1 MRKKYKRVYL
11 TQEEDYNCRFG
22 GCISEEDFNTNYN
35 NGQGYMSSI
44 ADSIMEAIEFN
55 QSLQATAK
63 IKKERRNKS
72 DK

>member
-1 MRKKYKRVYL
+1 VRERYKRVYL

-22 GCISEEDFNTNYN
+22 GCISEDDFTTNYN
-35 NGQGYMSSI
+35 RMRNSTSI
-44 ADSIMEAIEFN
+44 ADRIMADINFN
-55 QSLQATAK
+55 QRLQAVTK